1 MSGFDSHVNI
11 ENADAVEVSGFNNAV
26 TETGCSDGKLTLS
39 GYSNTLSV
47 GGHCG
52 GLTVSAYN
60 NQVQVDS
67 ADTVDVLGY
76 SNTVTYHSG
85 SPKVTQS
92 GYDIVVKQG

>member
-1 MSGFDSHVNI
+1 VQLDS
-11 ENADAVEVSGFNNAV
+11 ADTVAV
-26 TETGCSDGKLTLS
+26 TNYGTTV
-39 GYSNTLSV
+39 SV

-52 GLTVSAYN
+52 GLTVSAYD

-67 ADTVDVLGY
+67 ADTVDVSVY

-92 GYDIVVKQG
+92 GYDIFVKQG